1 MKLFKTVAIVGTGL
15 IGGSIALD
23 LKRGKLA
30 GRVIGVSRHRRTITL
45 ALKSGAIDA
54 GSQDLASLK
63 DADLVIL
70 ATPVHTILE
79 LAPKIGRLVGKN
91 CIVTDVGSTKC
102 EIVTRL
108 EKVFPRFVGSHPL
121 AGSERRGIANAAA
134 GLLRN
139 SLCLVTPT
147 KNTDPQALAKI
158 KQLWS
163 KLGARVIAV
172 TPRMHD
178 EALAFVS
185 HLPHAAAYSLMNTVP
200 PAYLKFSAAGLKDT
214 TRIASS
220 DPAIWVDIFLSNR
233 TYMLRAIDM
242 LQRQLSGMRGALS
255 RRKRNALA
263 SILRSGQKKRA
274 SLK

>member
-23 LKRGKLA
+23 LKRRKLA
-30 GRVIGVSRHRRTITL
+30 GRVIGVSRHRRTIAL
-45 ALKSGAIDA
+45 ARKSGAIDA
-54 GSQDLASLK
+54 GSQDLASIK

-79 LAPKIGRLVGKN
+79 LAPKIGRVVGKG

-108 EKVFPRFVGSHPL
+108 EKVFPCFVGSHPL
-121 AGSERRGIANAAA
+121 AGSERRGITNAAA
-134 GLLRN
+134 GLLCG

-147 KNTDPQALAKI
+147 KNTDPQALAKV

-200 PAYLKFSAAGLKDT
+200 PEYFRFSAAGLKDT

-242 LQRQLSGMRGALS
+242 LQRQLSGMKSALS
-255 RRKRNALA
+255 RGKRNALA
-263 SILRSGQKKRA
+263 SMLLSAQKKRA